1 MNRIISIILLFST
14 ICVSSINAQ
23 GRVTVEDMMEQ
34 VKSIYPV
41 SFVYDSS
48 IKLNI
53 PYSGKK
59 PSMVSLENSLETIFS
74 NTGIKWEINGDYVI
88 LKRLSSYTLSGYIYQ
103 ENGETVINAT
113 VWDITSNT
121 GTLTNEH
128 GFYSLTLNEG
138 LTYQLWRAD
147 GRYYAKRKQIAE
159 HIPESGL
166 PHK

>member
-1 MNRIISIILLFST
+1 MNRIISILLMIST
-14 ICVSSINAQ
+14 ICVSSIKAQ

-74 NTGIKWEINGDYVI
+74 NTGIKWEIDGDYVI
-88 LKRLSSYTLSGYIYQ
+88 LKRLSSYTLGHHLQYR
-103 ENGETVINAT
+103 
-113 VWDITSNT
+113 
-121 GTLTNEH
+121 H
-128 GFYSLTLNEG
+128 
-138 LTYQLWRAD
+138 TYQ
-147 GRYYAKRKQIAE
+147 
-159 HIPESGL
+159 
-166 PHK
+166 

>member
-23 GRVTVEDMMEQ
+23 GRITVEDMMEQ
-34 VKSIYPV
+34 MKNIYPV

-88 LKRLSSYTLSGYIYQ
+88 LKCLGHHLQYRYTDKRAWFLQSYTQ
-103 ENGETVINAT
+103 
-113 VWDITSNT
+113 
-121 GTLTNEH
+121 
-128 GFYSLTLNEG
+128 
-138 LTYQLWRAD
+138 R
-147 GRYYAKRKQIAE
+147 RKT
-159 HIPESGL
+159 
-166 PHK
+166 

>member
-1 MNRIISIILLFST
+1 MNRITSILLLIST
-14 ICVSSINAQ
+14 VLISSINAQ

-74 NTGIKWEINGDYVI
+74 NTGIKWEIDGDYVI
-88 LKRLSSYTLSGYIYQ
+88 LKRLHSTK
-103 ENGETVINAT
+103 ENIKSVSRISAAVNKPK
-113 VWDITSNT
+113 I
-121 GTLTNEH
+121 L
-128 GFYSLTLNEG
+128 
-138 LTYQLWRAD
+138 R
-147 GRYYAKRKQIAE
+147 
-159 HIPESGL
+159 
-166 PHK
+166 